1 MTMHVILEGG
11 AVVAEFAGWNPAAV
25 AAMLHQRGANISP
38 PSVAPT
44 GRLVLGSLEALP
56 ATDAGA
62 SPPDGKITTGRAWTI
77 GANSATAS
85 YTYGDPPPMTAE
97 QARAAL
103 AITDGQFEPRWIED
117 IAAGN
122 EMPARYTA
130 WAERRA
136 TLRAIVN
143 GG

>member
-1 MTMHVILEGG
+1 MTMHVIIEDG
-11 AVVAEFAGWNPAAV
+11 AVVAELSGWNPAAV
-25 AAMLHQRGANISP
+25 AAMLYARGHNISP

-44 GRLVLGSLEALP
+44 GRLVLGSLTALP
-56 ATDAGA
+56 ATDAGVL
-62 SPPDGKITTGRAWTI
+62 PPDGKVTLTRSWTV
-77 GANSATAS
+77 GKDSATAT
-85 YTYGDPPPMTAE
+85 YTCGDPPPMTAD

-117 IAAGN
+117 LAAGA

-130 WAERRA
+130 WVQRRA

>member
-1 MTMHVILEGG
+1 MTMHVIVEDG
-11 AVVAEFAGWNPAAV
+11 AVVAELSGWAPAAV
-25 AAMLHQRGANISP
+25 AAMLHARGANISP
-38 PSVAPT
+38 PNVAPVKP
-44 GRLVLGSLEALP
+44 LVIGPPTALP

>member
-1 MTMHVILEGG
+1 MTMHVIIEGG

-25 AAMLHQRGANISP
+25 AAMLHARGHNISP

-44 GRLVLGSLEALP
+44 GRLVLGALTALP

-62 SPPDGKITTGRAWTI
+62 SPPDGQVTTARTWNVGQD
-77 GANSATAS
+77 SATAA

>member
-1 MTMHVILEGG
+1 MTTLILKDEEI
-11 AVVAEFAGWNPAAV
+11 VAAV
-25 AAMLHQRGANISP
+25 RLVEETPAGYISP
-38 PSVAPT
+38 DGVFPFAAGVT
-44 GRLVLGSLEALP
+44 GTTTVDSLP
-56 ATDAGA
+56 ADFRSDRYVWRDGA
-62 SPPDGKITTGRAWTI
+62 LERLPDP
-77 GANSATAS
+77 
-85 YTYGDPPPMTAE
+85 DPPPMTAE

-117 IAAGN
+117 IAAGT

-130 WAERRA
+130 WVQRRA

>member
-1 MTMHVILEGG
+1 MHVIIEDG
-11 AVVAEFAGWNPAAV
+11 AVVAEFPSWNPAAV
-25 AAMLHQRGANISP
+25 AAMLFARGANISP

-44 GRLVLGSLEALP
+44 GRLVIGPLVALP

-62 SPPDGKITTGRAWTI
+62 LPPNGKVTLTRSWTV
-77 GANSATAS
+77 GKDSATTT
-85 YTYGDPPPMTAE
+85 YTYGDPPPMTAD

-117 IAAGN
+117 LAAGA

-130 WAERRA
+130 WANRRA